1 VRETGDGWRVL
12 FSDGTECD
20 LTFFHFSGF
29 SPSADIL
36 SRHDNRFRAHPPG
49 DTRRLLAHYAAGLD
63 AADFNGFAAL
73 PVAAP
78 RFENGA
84 A

>member
-1 VRETGDGWRVL
+1 
-12 FSDGTECD
+12 
-20 LTFFHFSGF
+20 
-29 SPSADIL
+29 
-36 SRHDNRFRAHPPG
+36 NRFRAHPPG

-84 A
+84 SWDPVCRALYRSILAITPNFGDPLCGDAF